1 MLYGKS
7 LVVPLITIV
16 FVWILL
22 DVRVEKIPLFESVF
36 RPVRLEA
43 VSACQEWFVTIIGT
57 HRRFCHIVEKY
68 NVAIW
73 VSLCLNFFVMC
84 LSLKKLKNVLKFSV
98 IKNKNL
104 PDIYNMDDNK
114 KKDII
119 CLNIN
124 CHKYLS
130 MSDTCEHKDE
140 LEDDDQD
147 ANADEDLKMMET
159 DDSQGAEDNKIS
171 QKDDDM
177 SDKQE
182 SKLYLKLGPKK
193 RKAPKDHQEVE
204 EKCSEKESKTNYKTQ
219 DDKSDIILG
228 IVGAD
233 SKETNE
239 ILFSVEEQ
247 LKKLD
252 NRLIKLLAYQRIQQ
266 MLQMDNG
273 DALDDSVSELILKSI
288 DRSSLSRYGFR
299 HIALPSELLSQSEM
313 ERIAKE
319 VSGAVAPKEEVLR
332 LRTDLAGFSIP
343 PAVPADPFPT
353 SPVPSLSALPVR
365 ATLCPVERPAR

>member
-1 MLYGKS
+1 MN
-7 LVVPLITIV
+7 
-16 FVWILL
+16 F
-22 DVRVEKIPLFESVF
+22 
-36 RPVRLEA
+36 PVLKNNNLPEIY
-43 VSACQEWFVTIIGT
+43 QTDD
-57 HRRFCHIVEKY
+57 
-68 NVAIW
+68 N
-73 VSLCLNFFVMC
+73 
-84 LSLKKLKNVLKFSV
+84 LKKN
-98 IKNKNL
+98 
-104 PDIYNMDDNK
+104 
-114 KKDII
+114 II

-130 MSDTCEHKDE
+130 ISDTCEHKDE
-140 LEDDDQD
+140 LDEDDPDII
-147 ANADEDLKMMET
+147 ADEDLKMMET
-159 DDSQGAEDNKIS
+159 DDSQITEDNKSS

-193 RKAPKDHQEVE
+193 RKAPKDHQEPD
-204 EKCSEKESKTNYKTQ
+204 EKCNEKESKTSFKTQ

-252 NRLIKLLAYQRIQQ
+252 IRLIKLLAYQRIQQ
-266 MLQMDNG
+266 LLHMDNG
-273 DALDDSVSELILKSI
+273 DVLDDSVSELILKSI
-288 DRSSLSRYGFR
+288 DKSSLSRYGFR
-299 HIALPSELLSQSEM
+299 HVALPSELLSQSEM

-332 LRTDLAGFSIP
+332 LRTASVGFSIP
-343 PAVPADPFPT
+343 PAVPADPIPT
-353 SPVPSLSALPVR
+353 APMPSLSALPVR